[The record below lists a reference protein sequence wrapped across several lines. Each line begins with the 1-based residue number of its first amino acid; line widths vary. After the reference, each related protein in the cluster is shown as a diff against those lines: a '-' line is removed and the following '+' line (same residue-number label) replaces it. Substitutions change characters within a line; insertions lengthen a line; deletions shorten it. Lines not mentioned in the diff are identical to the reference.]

1 MKDMK
6 FIHPNKEGNIDLNFC
21 HVFIKLHFPVIL
33 NVLPFLHDSE
43 MLYVCSVFH
52 LPHNILY
59 ALFICCCRMT
69 RNTPASPVL
78 RSHQQFSWEKI
89 ISGNPERQVKRPPTL
104 NRKPT
109 TGIPTKPEPLAL
121 LQRQSNRVKQK
132 FAVSVPEVPEPTKPQ
147 QQTTDSSFFSNPTPA
162 MLEVISRMR
171 QKASTPANTGGKKM
185 KTER

>member
-1 MKDMK
+1 MGLLYLYLL
-6 FIHPNKEGNIDLNFC
+6 PL
-21 HVFIKLHFPVIL
+21 LHE
-33 NVLPFLHDSE
+33 SE
-43 MLYVCSVFH
+43 LLYFCSVFH

-59 ALFICCCRMT
+59 ALFICCYRMT

-109 TGIPTKPEPLAL
+109 TGIPTKPEPVAL
-121 LQRQSNRVKQK
+121 LHRQSNRVKQK
-132 FAVSVPEVPEPTKPQ
+132 FTVFVPEVPESTKPQ
-147 QQTTDSSFFSNPTPA
+147 QQTADSSFFSNPTPA

-171 QKASTPANTGGKKM
+171 QKASTPAYTGGKKS